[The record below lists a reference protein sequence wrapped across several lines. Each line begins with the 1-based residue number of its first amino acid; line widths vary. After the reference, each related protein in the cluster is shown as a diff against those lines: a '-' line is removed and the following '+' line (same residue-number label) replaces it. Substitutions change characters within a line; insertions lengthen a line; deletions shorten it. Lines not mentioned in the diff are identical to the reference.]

1 MAEGPGAIV
10 DAIAAG
16 QRAASSIDKLLGG
29 DGIISESG
37 MRNAERGMGDQ
48 PYTGKREDGFAD
60 LKRVGFPTMPV
71 SERHDGFLEVDLC
84 FNDDQAIKEAN
95 RCLQCDL
102 ELSLAKEIQ
111 LRDEE

>member
-1 MAEGPGAIV
+1 
-10 DAIAAG
+10 
-16 QRAASSIDKLLGG
+16 LGG

-37 MRNAERGMGDQ
+37 VRNAECGMEGQ
-48 PYTGKREDGFAD
+48 PYTGKREEGFAD
-60 LKRVGFPTMPV
+60 LKRAGVPTIPV

-102 ELSLAKEIQ
+102 EISLAQ
-111 LRDEE
+111 RLAN